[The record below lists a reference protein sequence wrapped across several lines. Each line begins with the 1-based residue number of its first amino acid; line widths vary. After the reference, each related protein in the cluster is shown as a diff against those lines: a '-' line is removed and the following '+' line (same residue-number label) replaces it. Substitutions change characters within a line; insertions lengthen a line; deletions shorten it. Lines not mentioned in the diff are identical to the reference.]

1 MIKFYVLGYDAGMLP
16 TLLSAR
22 AFTTG
27 AEAQR
32 FADTCENL
40 LEAFVVR
47 TATPEELKPEPPKPE
62 PNTNPKTK
70 IPYGYISANAL
81 DPEIAERLLFGGQAR
96 DLSFEEFCEEQTRE
110 VEIEA
115 SERGLHH
122 GTQDWGDWCERERE
136 RERRLE
142 AYEPPDELSIEGRY
156 EGVTYRTSYLGGA
169 LNFWILDSP
178 CTTDK
183 ARRASPCVPGA
194 AILDVLDGS
203 EFGYDVPAYWRADA

>member
-1 MIKFYVLGYDAGMLP
+1 MTKFYVLGYHAGMLP
-16 TLLSAR
+16 TVLTSRVFAS
-22 AFTTG
+22 G

-32 FADTCENL
+32 FADTCESL

-47 TATPEELKPEPPKPE
+47 TATPEELKPEPPKPA
-62 PNTNPKTK
+62 PNTHPETK
-70 IPYGYISANAL
+70 IPFGYISADAL
-81 DPEIAERLLFGGQAR
+81 DLEIVERLLFGGQAR
-96 DLSFEEFCEEQTRE
+96 DLSFEEFCEEVSAE

-115 SERGLHH
+115 AERGLDH
-122 GTQDWGDWCERERE
+122 GTRDWDDWCERERE
-136 RERRLE
+136 HRLE

-169 LNFWILDSP
+169 LNFWILYSP
-178 CTTDK
+178 YTTDR

-203 EFGYDVPAYWRADA
+203 EFGYDVPCDWRGEQ